1 MLDAVLMKT
10 AKCLLRTSHFLATVM
25 LRATCLVTAVMTL
38 ISLTAM
44 RETVSDV
51 LTIIIS

>member
-10 AKCLLRTSHFLATVM
+10 AKCLLQTSHFLATVM
-25 LRATCLVTAVMTL
+25 LRATCLVTAVM
-38 ISLTAM
+38 ILTAM
-44 RETVSDV
+44 RKIVSDV

>member
-25 LRATCLVTAVMTL
+25 LRATCLVTAVMIL
-38 ISLTAM
+38 ISLTAT
-44 RETVSDV
+44 RKTVSDV
-51 LTIIIS
+51 FNNI